1 MLLLVLITLSNVYG
15 YLNNWFPV
23 LPISSTD
30 FSNPQQVRLLGKD
43 FVVWKKNDQLIFQD
57 DACPHR
63 CAPLSEGY
71 IDPDS
76 NNLRCSYHG
85 WEFNDYGNCTQIPQF
100 DNSTYLRYKNKCSV
114 YTYPVVEHEDIM
126 WTYLGSDKPKI
137 EPSKKYNL
145 GGTDTFM
152 RELPYS
158 FYLVLENFFDPAHI
172 PFAHHKLQSTRSK
185 GCPINIDLLW
195 NDKSILSML
204 FMESKWCSTNSSR
217 SGIMEFEIPCYYRLN
232 ILRPTKNLFSNLHLF
247 VVPIQ
252 EDKTRVF
259 IKFELNR
266 DNRLGY
272 KFFKHSPTWLK
283 HVFIN
288 IFLDSDTLIL
298 YKQEKHIQ
306 TVYKSYHNTSVYI
319 TPTKSDKAVLLYRKW
334 ASKYLQNIPYFHRRT
349 ESRELQRNE
358 ILDRYNQHT
367 KYCKHCKRILK
378 LCQIFQKI
386 GTFMWGKLFSH
397 TKNPLFLA
405 GAFVN
410 YILFGKA
417 QDLFKFQD
425 YVHNKI
431 K

>member
-1 MLLLVLITLSNVYG
+1 MLLLLLISLGNAYG

-71 IDPDS
+71 IDPYS

-85 WEFNDYGNCTQIPQF
+85 WEFNDYGNCTQIPQL
-100 DNSTYLRYKNKCSV
+100 DNSSYLRYPNKCSV

-126 WTYLGSDKPKI
+126 WTYLGSDKPKTK
-137 EPSKKYNL
+137 PSLKYNL

-158 FYLVLENFFDPAHI
+158 LYLVLENFFDPAHI
-172 PFAHHKLQSTRSK
+172 PFAHHKLQSVRSK

-204 FMESKWCSTNSSR
+204 FFESKWCSSNSSR
-217 SGIMEFEIPCYYRLN
+217 SGIMEFEMPCYYRLN
-232 ILRPTKNLFSNLHLF
+232 IMRPTKNLFTNLHLF
-247 VVPIQ
+247 MVPIQ
-252 EDKTRVF
+252 EDKTRIF

-266 DNRLGY
+266 DNRVGY
-272 KFFKHSPTWLK
+272 KIFKHSPIWLK

-298 YKQEKHIQ
+298 YKQERHIKN
-306 TVYKSYHNTSVYI
+306 VYDSYHNSSAYI

-334 ASKYLQNIPYFHRRT
+334 ASKYLQTIPFFHHRT
-349 ESRELQRNE
+349 ESKELTRNE

-367 KYCKHCKRILK
+367 KYCVHCKRILK
-378 LCQIFQKI
+378 LCQVFQKV

-425 YVHNKI
+425 YVHNNI